1 MKPILIGIISI
12 IIIIF
17 VFLVLVILLRIPIS
31 KGKILRPARLWVQLF
46 CPPKDLFEL
55 VLNEEM
61 DITKIGNVQTF
72 KFKNKYIGP
81 YTGGILLE
89 KFSDELYRK
98 KYRLKLQIKLDFY
111 NDNTLLILKET
122 TNDYSP
128 FYGKRGNG
136 LILFEFKSPENIHL
150 DTEIICKSTILD
162 TDEYRF
168 E

>member
-72 KFKNKYIGP
+72 KFKNKYI
-81 YTGGILLE
+81 LLGVLRE
-89 KFSDELYRK
+89 SY
-98 KYRLKLQIKLDFY
+98 
-111 NDNTLLILKET
+111 
-122 TNDYSP
+122 
-128 FYGKRGNG
+128 YG
-136 LILFEFKSPENIHL
+136 L
-150 DTEIICKSTILD
+150 
-162 TDEYRF
+162 
-168 E
+168 

>member
-1 MKPILIGIISI
+1 
-12 IIIIF
+12 
-17 VFLVLVILLRIPIS
+17 
-31 KGKILRPARLWVQLF
+31 
-46 CPPKDLFEL
+46 
-55 VLNEEM
+55 M

-128 FYGKRGNG
+128 FYGKRGNS
-136 LILFEFKSPENIHL
+136 K
-150 DTEIICKSTILD
+150 
-162 TDEYRF
+162 TDN
-168 E
+168 